1 MIVFDRA
8 KATEAHFVNVSFQG
22 AKRSDENVNTKI
34 EFFAANQKR
43 IVDVS
48 RYDVRVSC
56 RLLRNIR
63 SSICPFF

>member
-8 KATEAHFVNVSFQG
+8 EATEAHFVDVSFQG
-22 AKRSDENVNTKI
+22 AERSDENVNTKV
-34 EFFAANQKR
+34 EFLATNQKR

-63 SSICPFF
+63 PSICPFF